1 MQRFIEQLTL
11 IANHQNQ
18 FLMSIKALLSAII
31 LLVVTFQ
38 TAQAQ
43 TSSSKSD
50 TLTTVAGKWEGTY
63 SGDASGKFELVLNQN
78 SNRKLTGQVTMI
90 ADNGNQQTTDLKT
103 ITWQNGQLS
112 ATYIDPSE
120 DDEVSFTGSYTNS
133 MLKGTWKSDGG
144 QATGTWQLTRSTR

>member
-1 MQRFIEQLTL
+1 MT
-11 IANHQNQ
+11 
-18 FLMSIKALLSAII
+18 IKVLLSAII

-38 TAQAQ
+38 TTRAQ

-50 TLTTVAGKWEGTY
+50 TTVAGKWAGTY
-63 SGDASGKFELVLNQN
+63 SGDASGKFELTLNQAGN
-78 SNRKLTGQVTMI
+78 KKLTGQVTMI

-112 ATYIDPSE
+112 ATYVDPAE
-120 DDEVSFTGSYTNS
+120 NDEVSFTGSYTNS
-133 MLKGTWKSDGG
+133 TLKGTWKSDGG